1 MMNHKELIYQ
11 INGKEL
17 RFNKTHI
24 MGIVNLTPDSFYDGG
39 KLNSVSSVLLNIEQ
53 KIHEGASI
61 IDIGAAS
68 SKPNAKA
75 LSADEEIERLKP
87 ILPLVKKEF
96 SEVFISIDTYHSKV
110 AEYALNEGVEI
121 INDIS
126 AGEIDDEM
134 IDVVAK
140 FDAIYI
146 MMHMQGTPQTMQ
158 LNPNYTDVVAEV
170 YSFLSNKI
178 DYCKTKKL
186 NKIIIDLG
194 FGFGKTLEH
203 NYQLLKSLQQFTQL
217 NYPLLAGLSRKSM
230 ISKVLNSSADK
241 ALNGTTVLN
250 TIALLNGAQLLRV
263 HDVSEAKETA
273 DLIAFYQKA

>member
-53 KIHEGASI
+53 KIHAGASI

-75 LSADEEIERLKP
+75 LTADEEIERLKP

-263 HDVSEAKETA
+263 HDVNEAKETA
-273 DLIAFYQKA
+273 NLIAFYQKA